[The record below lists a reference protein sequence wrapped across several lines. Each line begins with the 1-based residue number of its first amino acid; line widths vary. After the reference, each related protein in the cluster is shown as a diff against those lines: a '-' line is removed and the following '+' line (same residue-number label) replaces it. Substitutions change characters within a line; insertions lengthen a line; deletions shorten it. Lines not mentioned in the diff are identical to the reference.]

1 MGMMIDNI
9 FNTWFTST
17 PSFDLARDVRTEEKE
32 DEYLIQIDAAG
43 IKKEAIKITVEGNYL
58 VVKGDGDWK
67 TVNYK
72 IKVPEI
78 SNDIEA
84 KSEDGILTI
93 KIRKKKEKE
102 PQYIEVH

>member
-1 MGMMIDNI
+1 MIEEL

-17 PSFDLARDVRTEEKE
+17 PSFDLAQDVRTEEKE

-43 IKKEAIKITVEGNYL
+43 IKKEMIKITVEENNL
-58 VVKGDGDWK
+58 IVKGTSDWK
-67 TVNYK
+67 TLDYK
-72 IKVPEI
+72 IRVPNI
-78 SNDIEA
+78 SNEIDA

-93 KIRKKKEKE
+93 KIKKKKEKE